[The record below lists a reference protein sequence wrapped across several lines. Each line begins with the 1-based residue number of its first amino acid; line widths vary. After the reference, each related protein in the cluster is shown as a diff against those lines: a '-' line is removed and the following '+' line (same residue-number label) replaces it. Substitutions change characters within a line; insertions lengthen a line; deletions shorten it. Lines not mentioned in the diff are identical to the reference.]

1 MTTEFSFD
9 TTTGPNM
16 QGTWVNPKN
25 GDYFTV
31 RETFFQDNNLMVQ
44 TMDGRLLDYNF
55 ISDYI
60 KCDVKEAKR
69 ISENV
74 KSKSNNKELEVPT
87 EIKSIIENEANP
99 ESGSE
104 YDEYMIPEDAN
115 LFNKGDNIFKKSL
128 STPSPAPVIPG
139 SEDMIFIKRALG
151 KTIGPK
157 IKVSIDWPDF
167 PTQKIDMLTTLL
179 DVSNESIAGWY
190 IKDIDADSIKKEVQ
204 QSIEKYIKKVNT
216 QPKSVTSQKRVET
229 APTTKPKAR
238 TTQKTAK

>member
-60 KCDVKEAKR
+60 KCDVKEAQR

-74 KSKSNNKELEVPT
+74 KSKSNNKELEVPA
-87 EIKSIIENEANP
+87 EIKSIIENETKS

-115 LFNKGDNIFKKSL
+115 LFNKGDNIFKKPL
-128 STPSPAPVIPG
+128 SIPSPTPVVQE

-179 DVSNESIAGWY
+179 DVSDESIASWY
-190 IKDIDADSIKKEVQ
+190 IKDIDVDSIKKEVQ

-216 QPKSVTSQKRVET
+216 QSKPVTSQKRVET
-229 APTTKPKAR
+229 APVAKPKAR
-238 TTQKTAK
+238 TAQKTVK

>member
-60 KCDVKEAKR
+60 KCDVKEAQR

-74 KSKSNNKELEVPT
+74 KSKSNNKELEVPA
-87 EIKSIIENEANP
+87 EIKSIIENETKS

-115 LFNKGDNIFKKSL
+115 LFNKGDNIFKKPL
-128 STPSPAPVIPG
+128 SMPSPAPVVQE

-179 DVSNESIAGWY
+179 DVSDENIASWY
-190 IKDIDADSIKKEVQ
+190 IKDIDVDSIKKEVQ

-216 QPKSVTSQKRVET
+216 QSKPVTSQKRVET
-229 APTTKPKAR
+229 APAAKPKAR
-238 TTQKTAK
+238 TTQKTIK